1 MTKLNV
7 AMIGYGFMG
16 RAHSNAFAQVGH
28 YFPGKA
34 EVRRKA
40 VCGRN
45 REGVEELARTW
56 GWEETAADWREVVA
70 RGDIDLIDIAAPN
83 YLHAEIAI
91 AAAEAGKIV
100 LCEKPLANSAEEARR
115 MAAAVRRAGVANGV
129 WFNYRR
135 VPAAAFARELIE
147 RGALGRIFHYRAQ
160 YLQEWGTDTSRPINW
175 KMSRATAGSGVNGDL
190 NSHLID
196 MALMLAGPI
205 REVSATSETFV
216 KERDIPGRPGEKH
229 PVDIEDAVLA
239 QVRFASGALGTFE
252 ATRFA
257 IGYKNRNRFE
267 IHGERGMLAF
277 DLEDLNHL
285 VYHDATAEPSLRG
298 PRRILVTGPGH
309 PYTANYWKPGH
320 VIGYEHT
327 FISALADFLEAL
339 DGGSGFHPNFEDAL
353 KVQQVLEAIEI
364 SARERR
370 WIEVA

>member
-1 MTKLNV
+1 MAEVNV
-7 AMIGYGFMG
+7 ALIGYAFMG
-16 RAHSNAFAQVGH
+16 RAHSNAYRQVGP
-28 YFPGKA
+28 FLSPRLTPKLKVLCGRDA
-34 EVRRKA
+34 KA
-40 VCGRN
+40 VKAAAGK
-45 REGVEELARTW
+45 L
-56 GWEETAADWREVVA
+56 GWEETATDWREVVA
-70 RGDIDLIDIAAPN
+70 RDDIDLIDVATPN

-100 LCEKPLANSAEEARR
+100 LCEKPLANSLEEARK
-115 MAAAVRRAGVANGV
+115 MVSAVEKAGVANGV

-135 VPAAAFARELIE
+135 VPAVAFARELIE

-160 YLQEWGTDTSRPINW
+160 YLQEWGTDTARPINW

-205 REVSATSETFV
+205 REVSAVSETFI
-216 KERDIPGRPGEKH
+216 KERDIPGKPGEKH
-229 PVDIEDAVLA
+229 QVDIEDAVLVQA
-239 QVRFASGALGTFE
+239 RFASGALGTFE

-327 FISALADFLEAL
+327 FISALADFRDTL
-339 DGGSGFHPNFEDAL
+339 DGENEFHPNFEDAL
-353 KVQQVLEAIEI
+353 KVQQVLEAVEV

-370 WIEVA
+370 WIEVG